1 MSAVLGSLPFPGQ
14 GGDQVVSKAVSGAI
28 AALFRR
34 TEQINATV
42 RAEPVA
48 KLLQGAV
55 DGFDF
60 MGKGLQMYNGL
71 RIAVLEFYVD
81 AVAIDFGAILTGQVR
96 LKQATKATMRVVLTQ
111 EDLTESFNTPFVVEK
126 LQKLEYEGRALSF
139 RGTQMRVNDD
149 KTVTLTSNVQH
160 GDNEPVDLSMRA
172 EIEVLERRKIQF
184 VNVTHEGADDA
195 IALGTSLINHVNGLL
210 DLERFALDGM
220 QLWVDRVR
228 VQREQIVLYGTSEIT
243 QFPKRRS

>member
-1 MSAVLGSLPFPGQ
+1 MTAVFGSLPFPGQ
-14 GGDQVVSKAVSGAI
+14 GGDQIVSKAVSGAI
-28 AALFRR
+28 AALFKR

-60 MGKGLQMYNGL
+60 IGKGLQMYNGL
-71 RIAVLEFYVD
+71 RIACLEFYVD
-81 AVAIDFGAILTGQVR
+81 AVAIDFGAILTGLVK
-96 LKQATKATMRVVLTQ
+96 LKQPTKATMRVVLTQ

-126 LQKLEYEGRALSF
+126 LQKLQYQGSSLSF
-139 RGTQMRVNDD
+139 HGTQMIVNDD
-149 KTVTLTSNVQH
+149 QSVTLTSNVTH
-160 GDNEPVDLSMRA
+160 GDQDPVDLSMRA
-172 EIEVLERRKIQF
+172 EVEVIERRKIQF
-184 VNVTHEGADDA
+184 VNVQHEGSDEA
-195 IALGTSLINHVNGLL
+195 IVLGTSLMDHVNSML

-228 VQREQIVLYGTSEIT
+228 VQREQIVFYGTAQIN
-243 QFPKRRS
+243 QFPRRR

>member
-14 GGDQVVSKAVSGAI
+14 GGDQIVSKAVSGAI
-28 AALFRR
+28 AALFKR

-60 MGKGLQMYNGL
+60 VGKGLQMYNGL
-71 RIAVLEFYVD
+71 RIANLEFYVD
-81 AVAIDFGAILTGQVR
+81 AVAIDFGAVLTGQVK
-96 LKQATKATMRVVLTQ
+96 LKQPTKATMRVVLTQ

-126 LQKLEYEGRALSF
+126 LQKLQYEGSNLSF
-139 RGTQMRVNDD
+139 RETQMIVNDD

-160 GDNEPVDLSMRA
+160 GDKPSVALSMRA
-172 EIEVLERRKIQF
+172 EVEVLDRRKIQF
-184 VNVTHEGADDA
+184 VSVKHEGSEEA
-195 IALGTSLINHVNGLL
+195 IALGQSLIDHVNGML

-220 QLWVDRVR
+220 QLWVDRIR
-228 VQREQIVLYGTSEIT
+228 VQREQIVFYGTSQIN
-243 QFPKRRS
+243 QFPKRR